1 MDSAI
6 KIKNL
11 VYIVIVLLIIIAV
24 SYAMNYIYKQN
35 KEYAKLNQITIV
47 KEKSVE
53 TIEEEVRTETDLT
66 VLDEDRAVTGNGD
79 IEFRS
84 GSDIIIF

>member
-53 TIEEEVRTETDLT
+53 TIEEEVRAETDLP
-66 VLDEDRAVTGNGD
+66 VLDEDRTVTGNGD

>member
-35 KEYAKLNQITIV
+35 KEYARLNQISIV
-47 KEKSVE
+47 KEESLEPVDEKTNV
-53 TIEEEVRTETDLT
+53 ETDLSMS
-66 VLDEDRAVTGNGD
+66 DEDRTVTGDGD

-84 GSDIIIF
+84 GNDIIIF

>member
-53 TIEEEVRTETDLT
+53 TIEEEVRTETDLSMS
-66 VLDEDRAVTGNGD
+66 DEDRTVTGDGD

-84 GSDIIIF
+84 GNDIIIF

>member
-11 VYIVIVLLIIIAV
+11 VYTVIVLLIIIAV

-35 KEYAKLNQITIV
+35 KEYARLNQISIV
-47 KEKSVE
+47 KEKSLEPVDE
-53 TIEEEVRTETDLT
+53 KTNVETDLSMS
-66 VLDEDRAVTGNGD
+66 DEDRTVTGNGD